1 MRELAVV
8 IEDDADLAT
17 IFTEALQMA
26 NFQVETI
33 QDGSLASARLTQIEP
48 HVVILD
54 MHLPGTS
61 GEEILTQIRSD
72 PRLKHTVVVLATAD
86 ARMGE
91 AFTDTADFVLIK
103 PIAFTQL
110 RDLTNRLH
118 RV

>member
-1 MRELAVV
+1 MSELALV
-8 IEDDADLAT
+8 IEDDEDLAT
-17 IFTEALQMA
+17 IFSEALQTA
-26 NFQVETI
+26 DYKVETI
-33 QDGSLASARLTQIEP
+33 RDGLIAQTRLLEVEP

-54 MHLPGTS
+54 MHLPGVS
-61 GEEILTQIRSD
+61 GADLLTQIRSD
-72 PRLKHTVVVLATAD
+72 KRLKHTVVVIATAD

-110 RDLTNRLH
+110 RDLTVRLH